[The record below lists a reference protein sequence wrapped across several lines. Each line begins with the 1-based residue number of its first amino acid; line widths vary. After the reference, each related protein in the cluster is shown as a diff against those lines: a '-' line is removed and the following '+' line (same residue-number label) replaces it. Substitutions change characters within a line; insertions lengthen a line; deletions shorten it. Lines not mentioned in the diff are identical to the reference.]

1 MPTTELRNPS
11 SAPGS
16 ANVLHV
22 LPSTGIAPREADPLD
37 DIVQSA
43 AALIG
48 VPSAFIGLMG
58 TTDLTVV
65 ARCGMK
71 DDRIPLT
78 PERLLC
84 LTPHGASSMIGDNPS
99 LSGNSFAIPT
109 MGNESF
115 MAFPMVTSKGV
126 VIGVLGLSDMEVRP
140 FTAEQIRLLEFMARQ
155 ATALIE
161 EQRTSVIAMQRYKDS
176 ERALERIQK
185 FQWLIEQSPAFHGMV
200 DHRGGFYALNPAA
213 RKAIGLAPDSP
224 LTFNL
229 DRLVAPKDLDM
240 FNEKIRPMMRQ
251 RKVFEH
257 RLVLRRLDNEAT
269 PTTWFTIYP
278 IRGLRRITVGY
289 GLLIRDITAQE
300 ADDLRRD
307 HLIREGV
314 HRAGNLITVMSMIID
329 RTFVGNDDAQ
339 RRLKAR
345 ARVQAIAA
353 AQAILGT
360 SSVANITDTVRRTLQ
375 GFDESGD
382 RIRLSGPQAILS
394 EKQTQGLSLALYELA
409 TNALKYG
416 ALSVVEGIVQVDWVV
431 SEQEELTLTWRESGG
446 PKVSPPSSSGFGSIL
461 LSKLIAGYF
470 SGGSRHDFH
479 PDGLSFSLRGELDRV

>member
-1 MPTTELRNPS
+1 MPTTEPRNPS
-11 SAPGS
+11 SASGP

-22 LPSTGIAPREADPLD
+22 SPPAEITPLEAGPLN
-37 DIVQSA
+37 DIVRSA

-48 VPSAFIGLMG
+48 VPAAFIALMG
-58 TTDLTVV
+58 PTDLTVV
-65 ARCGMK
+65 ARCGIS

-78 PERLLC
+78 PERLVS
-84 LTPHGASSMIGDNPS
+84 LTLLDSSGIGGSS
-99 LSGNSFAIPT
+99 LLSRNSFAIPA
-109 MGNESF
+109 MDVESF
-115 MAFPMVTSKGV
+115 MALPMVTNDGV
-126 VIGVLGLSDMEVRP
+126 TIGILGLSEVKP
-140 FTAEQIRLLEFMARQ
+140 HPLAVEQIRLLEFMARQ

-161 EQRTSVIAMQRYKDS
+161 NQRTSAIALQKHKDS
-176 ERALERIQK
+176 ERAQERLQK
-185 FQWLIEQSPAFHGMV
+185 FQWLVEQSPAFHGMV
-200 DHRGGFYALNPAA
+200 DHHGGFYVLNAAA
-213 RKAIGLAPDSP
+213 REAIGLAPDSP

-229 DRLVAPKDLDM
+229 DRLVAPEDLDM
-240 FNEKIRPMMRQ
+240 FNETIRPMMR
-251 RKVFEH
+251 KGKLFDH

-278 IRGLRRITVGY
+278 IRGPRRNMVAY
-289 GLLIRDITAQE
+289 GLLIRDITSQE
-300 ADDLRRD
+300 ANDLRRD

-394 EKQTQGLSLALYELA
+394 EKQTQGLSLAY
-409 TNALKYG
+409 TNW
-416 ALSVVEGIVQVDWVV
+416 Q
-431 SEQEELTLTWRESGG
+431 RM
-446 PKVSPPSSSGFGSIL
+446 
-461 LSKLIAGYF
+461 
-470 SGGSRHDFH
+470 H
-479 PDGLSFSLRGELDRV
+479 